1 MRSAA
6 LVTDDRLLTHRLL
19 PVSFLSFAVVALLPG
34 VLVVLTAALVVLLS
48 AAFPLASLALPFV
61 SLSEELCPFAA
72 LPSFGFS
79 SPFAFSAGLELS
91 FLVSLSFEGV
101 LPVK

>member
-1 MRSAA
+1 MVVMSCK
-6 LVTDDRLLTHRLL
+6 RLKT
-19 PVSFLSFAVVALLPG
+19 PY
-34 VLVVLTAALVVLLS
+34 
-48 AAFPLASLALPFV
+48 
-61 SLSEELCPFAA
+61 LCPFAV